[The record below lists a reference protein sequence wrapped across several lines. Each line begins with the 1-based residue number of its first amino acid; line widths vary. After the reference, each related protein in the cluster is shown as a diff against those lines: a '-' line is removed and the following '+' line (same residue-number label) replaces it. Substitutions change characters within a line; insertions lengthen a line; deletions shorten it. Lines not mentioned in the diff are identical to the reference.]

1 MNPILL
7 PEATPQKLIDQFWET
22 IPSTWNKVRSHLH
35 GVAMEKFEVTQEQ
48 WHILRHIHKGINS
61 VSELAQVKLIT
72 RSAMSQS
79 VEVLVEKGLVERRQ
93 NAQDRRFVLLYLTE
107 KGDELV
113 STILQLNR
121 EWMME
126 KMTALTTE
134 EIQTMIWGMQLL
146 KGVFDQPEA

>member
-7 PEATPQKLIDQFWET
+7 PEATPRKLIDQIWET

-134 EIQTMIWGMQLL
+134 EIQTMIGGMQLL

>member
-35 GVAMEKFEVTQEQ
+35 GVAMENFEVTQEQ
-48 WHILRHIHKGINS
+48 WHILRHIRKGINS

-121 EWMME
+121 EWMMK
-126 KMTALTTE
+126 KMAALTAE
-134 EIQTMIWGMQLL
+134 EIQTMIRGMQLL

>member
-107 KGDELV
+107 RGDELV
-113 STILQLNR
+113 NTILQLNR

-126 KMTALTTE
+126 KMTALTAE

-146 KGVFDQPEA
+146 KEVFDQPEA